1 MPSNIHCL
9 GRFSGLHFS
18 ALALSLALSACD
30 ATSAPKGAP
39 AGPSATAENATLRAD
54 ELQGRWELHN
64 QFNAGGGSGGTQI
77 KVCDKDC
84 SAADANKVSEQ
95 RFQVEIGIRDGKVVG
110 CQLSD
115 DTGPNDSAT
124 CRLVDA
130 SLQIEVGRT
139 ANKVLYE
146 IQKAA
151 DGSFGGATYMKAPAF
166 PGGRMKIGQARLMRP
181 AKS

>member
-1 MPSNIHCL
+1 MPTQLHRL
-9 GRFSGLHFS
+9 GRTSGLLFS
-18 ALALSLALSACD
+18 ALALSLTLSACD
-30 ATSAPKGAP
+30 ATSAPKAAS
-39 AGPSATAENATLRAD
+39 AGPAATAEAPTLRAED
-54 ELQGRWELHN
+54 LQGRWELHN
-64 QFNAGGGSGGTQI
+64 QFSAGGSGGTQI

-95 RFQVEIGIRDGKVVG
+95 RFQLEIGIRDGKIVG

-124 CRLVDA
+124 CRLADA

-151 DGSFGGATYMKAPAF
+151 DGSFSGDTFMKAPAF
-166 PGGRMKIGQARLMRP
+166 PGGRMKIGHASLNRP
-181 AKS
+181 VKS